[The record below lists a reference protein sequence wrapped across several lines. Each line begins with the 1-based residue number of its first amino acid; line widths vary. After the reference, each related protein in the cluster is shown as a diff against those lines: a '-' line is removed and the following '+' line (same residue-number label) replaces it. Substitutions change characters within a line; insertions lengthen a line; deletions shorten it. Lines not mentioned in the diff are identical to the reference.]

1 MVAVLFAILVLLIYK
16 YHSRLVPEEN
26 EHLVDHDLVDRNP
39 GGGADAA
46 HGNEMPDKLI

>member
-26 EHLVDHDLVDRNP
+26 EHLVDHDLVDRNLVDRDP
-39 GGGADAA
+39 GGGTDAA
-46 HGNEMPDKLI
+46 NRE